1 VPSQQARPS
10 EWREQLDCGLAE
22 LGLPLAEAQRER
34 LLGYL
39 DLLTRWNRIYNLTAV
54 RNPRE
59 MVSRQLLDSL
69 AVSPYLQGHRV
80 LDLGTGAGLPGI
92 PLAIAEPRRAFTL
105 IDSNAKKTRFVR
117 QAIIDLG
124 LTNADVHQTRAEDFH
139 SDSGLDTIT
148 ARALAPLA
156 QLWAMAC
163 PLLAPAGKLLALK
176 GARPEAELSEVA
188 ELAPEVIE
196 LAVPGLGG
204 KRSLV
209 ILGLED

>member
-1 VPSQQARPS
+1 MPSQQARPS
-10 EWREQLDCGLAE
+10 EWREQLDRGLAE
-22 LGLPLAEAQRER
+22 LGLPLAETQRER

-54 RNPRE
+54 RDPTE

-69 AVSPYLQGHRV
+69 AVCPSLQGDRV

-92 PLAIAEPRRAFTL
+92 PLAIAEPLRGFTL

-124 LTNADVHQTRAEDFH
+124 LANAEVSQTRAEDFR
-139 SDSGLDTIT
+139 SAAGFDTIT

-176 GARPEAELSEVA
+176 GVRPEAELFEVA

-196 LAVPGLGG
+196 LAVPGLAG
-204 KRSLV
+204 KRCVVVLKWT
-209 ILGLED
+209 